1 MTLPPQPQPQL
12 LALGDVNA
20 FEMVFR
26 TYYQPLCNYAYSF
39 LQDKAEAEEV
49 VQSVFLMVWEKRE
62 GLEIRTALKPYL
74 YAMVRN
80 ACLNALKHQKVRQRH
95 AGEVLSDGEEVHDP
109 VTQSVISD
117 ELQRRIAEAMERL
130 PEQCRLVFK
139 MSRFEELRYADI
151 ARQLKISVKTVENHM
166 GKALRLM
173 REQLSD
179 YLVAIILM
187 FNLFF
192 V

>member
-1 MTLPPQPQPQL
+1 
-12 LALGDVNA
+12 
-20 FEMVFR
+20 
-26 TYYQPLCNYAYSF
+26 
-39 LQDKAEAEEV
+39 
-49 VQSVFLMVWEKRE
+49 
-62 GLEIRTALKPYL
+62 
-74 YAMVRN
+74 
-80 ACLNALKHQKVRQRH
+80 
-95 AGEVLSDGEEVHDP
+95 
-109 VTQSVISD
+109 
-117 ELQRRIAEAMERL
+117 
-130 PEQCRLVFK
+130 
-139 MSRFEELRYADI
+139 LRYADI